1 MFWIGWKVPFW
12 QFLRKGLDGRTLL
25 VRPSKMQD
33 SIWKI
38 IFVLNA
44 DEYLE
49 RLEGNITYSFML
61 KYSKITVWKKVAV
74 FA

>member
-1 MFWIGWKVPFW
+1 MGQTVAFC
-12 QFLRKGLDGRTLL
+12 QFLRKGWDGRTLL

-61 KYSKITVWKKVAV
+61 KYSKITVW
-74 FA
+74 